1 MMIAAST
8 TSIAQVGIKE
18 WLFATTPDICTA
30 ANSNSLTCPQMRSF
44 FTASVLWYV
53 LKRNLSF
60 DVTLITSLLSTGVSS
75 ALRGSLVLARSTI
88 TACTLSLL
96 AASCPSPFGCTCVA

>member
-1 MMIAAST
+1 MMIAASA

-53 LKRNLSF
+53 PKLNLSF
-60 DVTLITSLLSTGVSS
+60 EVTLMSSLLSTGVSS
-75 ALRGSLVLARSTI
+75 ALRGSLVLARFT
-88 TACTLSLL
+88 TAACTLSLL
-96 AASCPSPFGCTCVA
+96 AVSFPSLSGCTCVA